1 METIFDYIKEELLI
15 EQELLQELNVRGAL
29 KTLRK
34 PKAKRDYER
43 AMKSMMGGKDT
54 LKFEKT
60 MAKRKRKQYV
70 KGMKSVMGGKSNLK
84 AEKKMARKEKATKF
98 MKALKG
104 D

>member
-1 METIFDYIKEELLI
+1 MNIFNYIREELLF
-15 EQELLQELNVRGAL
+15 EQEYLEELNIRGAL

-34 PKAKRDYER
+34 PKAKKDYER

-60 MAKRKRKQYV
+60 MAKRKRKQYE
-70 KGMKSVMGGKSNLK
+70 KGMKSVMGGKANLK
-84 AEKKMARKEKATKF
+84 AEKKMARKKKTTKF